1 MTQEL
6 KPCPFC
12 GGGVEY
18 FELSWTATAFSGH
31 MYASPFWQIRCK
43 DCRATLGDFD
53 TKNEAIAAW
62 NTRAERTCEAKLCCD
77 GFYRCTECGHSMLP
91 SSNYCPH
98 CGAKVVE

>member
-1 MTQEL
+1 MSKF

-12 GGGVEY
+12 GSGRVIMKDTYLGSKMVVCIDCGVGTGDYVTGEY
-18 FELSWTATAFSGH
+18 AV
-31 MYASPFWQIRCK
+31 
-43 DCRATLGDFD
+43 DV
-53 TKNEAIAAW
+53 W

-91 SSNYCPH
+91 SSNYCPN